1 MMLYQASCVAV
12 EGRAIMIEGPPGA
25 GKTSLALALI
35 DRGARLVGDDGVTL
49 ELRGEGVLW
58 ASPPPRITG
67 KIEIRN
73 VGIAELEPVEAPVAL
88 MLALDPSAPRFVEEA
103 PLCQI
108 LGVSVPLLKFAP
120 QGPVSA
126 IRAEYALRMHGL
138 GSSPSGI

>member
-1 MMLYQASCVAV
+1 MMLYQASCVAID
-12 EGRAIMIEGPPGA
+12 GRAIMIEGSPGA

-35 DRGARLVGDDGVTL
+35 DRGARLVGDDGVAL
-49 ELRGEGVLW
+49 ELRGEGILW

-88 MLALDPSAPRFVEEA
+88 VLALDPSAPRFVEQA

-108 LGVSVPLLKFAP
+108 LGISVPMLRFAP
-120 QGPVSA
+120 QGPVAA
-126 IRAEYALRMHGL
+126 IRAEYALQMHGL
-138 GSSPSGI
+138 AVSSG